1 MFLRCKVRRKDGKQ
15 HRYWSVV
22 ENTRVAGGRMVQ
34 RHVMYLGEINDLQE
48 LAGGVSAPNWD
59 PIIDQSKSIDGARR
73 IVGFAGVPI
82 SADRDPMLI
91 EFGMACQCLMLLRQ
105 RVPIGCR
112 FTAHDGPASETL
124 HQPPRVLHGAR

>member
-1 MFLRCKVRRKDGKQ
+1 MR
-15 HRYWSVV
+15 V
-22 ENTRVAGGRMVQ
+22 EQNRILQQAPNIGG
-34 RHVMYLGEINDLQE
+34 LGSIGDAEC
-48 LAGGVSAPNWD
+48 VSAPNWD